1 MPIGRPIRWVSGW
14 TGLRRLDWPVRYKRK
29 KTTTKK
35 REAKTSV
42 TVGVRC
48 HGPLLAMLD
57 DYRRS
62 EPDIPTRASALRR
75 LAIIGLRD
83 KTPTKRLGLSSR
95 RLHRRPYS
103 PGQLTRWPGF
113 SFDSH

>member
-1 MPIGRPIRWVSGW
+1 MNHG
-14 TGLRRLDWPVRYKRK
+14 KA
-29 KTTTKK
+29 TTKK
-35 REAKTSV
+35 REAKKSV

-48 HGPLLAMLD
+48 HRPLLAMLD

-83 KTPTKRLGLSSR
+83 KSRLTTSFRGAGFNRRQHGDEAITSDEAQWIAANIVKLPGLLR
-95 RLHRRPYS
+95 R
-103 PGQLTRWPGF
+103 
-113 SFDSH
+113 

>member
-1 MPIGRPIRWVSGW
+1 MKHG
-14 TGLRRLDWPVRYKRK
+14 

-83 KTPTKRLGLSSR
+83 RSRLTTAFRGAGINR
-95 RLHRRPYS
+95 RAAWR
-103 PGQLTRWPGF
+103 
-113 SFDSH
+113 

>member
-48 HGPLLAMLD
+48 HRPLLAMLD

-83 KTPTKRLGLSSR
+83 RSRLTTAFRGAGINR
-95 RLHRRPYS
+95 RAAWR
-103 PGQLTRWPGF
+103 
-113 SFDSH
+113 